1 MNISLM
7 EQMTTQLLV
16 ATSLTEDK
24 GLEKNKSYIFS
35 MQSSKEGYIRIVTT
49 DDIEVMYASIHDFL
63 ISWSRITSIGWANDK
78 ETFAKML
85 EDLKNLKA

>member
-1 MNISLM
+1 M
-7 EQMTTQLLV
+7 EQMTTQLIV

-35 MQSSKEGYIRIVTT
+35 LQSSIEGYIRIVTT
-49 DDIEVMYASIHDFL
+49 DDIEMMYASIHDFL

>member
-1 MNISLM
+1 M